1 VALTPPPL
9 ELEKSLQPTAEQ
21 LEALPKITR
30 DARDTLERCI
40 TAHHVAAIDYTDA
53 KEHRATI
60 RIEPGYIRFN
70 VAKHLVVRGIRD
82 GKWEEFRF
90 DRIHAVQDTGDVF
103 EPSW

>member
-9 ELEKSLQPTAEQ
+9 ELETSLPPTAEQ

-30 DARDTLERCI
+30 EARDTLERCI
-40 TAHHVAAIDYTDA
+40 AEHHVAAIDYTDA
-53 KEHRATI
+53 KEHRSTI
-60 RIEPGYIRFN
+60 RILPGSIRFN
-70 VAKHLVVRGIRD
+70 VAKHLVVWGIRD

-90 DRIHAVQDTGDVF
+90 DRIHAVQDTREVF